1 MTKKHMKLIFS
12 IILDAVGFFTIIP
25 LDFVW
30 APISGYL
37 MTRMYKGSK
46 VKIAGVISFIE
57 EIIPFSN
64 ILPTFTLMWIYTY
77 LIQKEKDI
85 SEEKDITTNI

>member
-1 MTKKHMKLIFS
+1 MKLIFS

-46 VKIAGVISFIE
+46 GKIAGVISFME

-77 LIQKEKDI
+77 LIQKEKSI
-85 SEEKDITTNI
+85 SEEKNITKNI

>member
-1 MTKKHMKLIFS
+1 MTKKPMKLIFS

-46 VKIAGVISFIE
+46 GKIAGVISFIE